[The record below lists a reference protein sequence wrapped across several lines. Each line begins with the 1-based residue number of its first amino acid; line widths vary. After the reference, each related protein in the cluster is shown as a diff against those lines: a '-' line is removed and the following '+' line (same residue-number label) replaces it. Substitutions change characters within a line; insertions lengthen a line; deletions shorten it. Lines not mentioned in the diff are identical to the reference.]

1 MSRNYKQSIRT
12 MNTEEIKIQRAELP
26 MAEEIPEA
34 LSTQE
39 GKSKPV
45 TPERIRRG
53 YSLRKDLIRE
63 CKRIAFEEDRA
74 INEVIEEGIQM
85 VIESRKEAS

>member
-1 MSRNYKQSIRT
+1 MSKYSQSIRT
-12 MNTEEIKIQRAELP
+12 RKNEEVKIQRVEFP
-26 MAEEIPEA
+26 VVEQIPEA

-39 GKSKPV
+39 GKSRPA

-74 INEVIEEGIQM
+74 INEVLEEGLQM
-85 VIESRKEAS
+85 VINSRKRAS

>member
-1 MSRNYKQSIRT
+1 MSKYSQSIRT
-12 MNTEEIKIQRAELP
+12 MKHEEVKIQRVAMPELE
-26 MAEEIPEA
+26 AIPEA
-34 LSTQE
+34 LSTLE
-39 GKSKPV
+39 GKSRPV

-74 INEVIEEGIQM
+74 INEVIEEGLQM
-85 VIESRKEAS
+85 VINSRKKAS